1 MAKVHRI
8 HSLPDES
15 PWDGGLPPEG
25 SAEHPRTIRA
35 LDRVLQV
42 QRTWIEGVQLLIKGL
57 FLYLNGNPLY
67 PRRITKVACMH
78 RAGMGGQHPISW
90 SHPLELAFQDLLG
103 YVFNQGVT

>member
-1 MAKVHRI
+1 MERRKHG
-8 HSLPDES
+8 SLGPHTLVNLE
-15 PWDGGLPPEG
+15 L
-25 SAEHPRTIRA
+25 HN
-35 LDRVLQV
+35 LLFRVLQV
-42 QRTWIEGVQLLIKGL
+42 QRTWIEGVQLLIEGL